1 MSIDYDETETETDL
15 RLLHNIEDDRYY
27 AALYRRLQQHLPT
40 RLDRIITALLM
51 LAGCAVLVWLVVW
64 LVCID

>member
-27 AALYRRLQQHLPT
+27 ASLNRRLQQHLPT